1 MSAPHWTEE
10 KRMKATDRSGVIRLS
25 DAQAKIPGP
34 GGERSAPM
42 LHRGTLD
49 LKLNALLPPNKVA
62 AHTQDEIYIVMSG
75 HGVFVHDGKRD
86 RFEPG
91 DFLFVA
97 AGIEH
102 YFEEFN
108 ELTLWR
114 IYFGVTGGE
123 IPA

>member
-1 MSAPHWTEE
+1 
-10 KRMKATDRSGVIRLS
+10 MKASDRSGVIRLGE
-25 DAQAKIPGP
+25 AKSRIPGP
-34 GGERSAPM
+34 EGERSAPM

-49 LKLNALLPPNKVA
+49 LKLNCLLPPNKVA
-62 AHTQDEIYIVMSG
+62 SHKQDEIYVVLSG
-75 HGVFVHDGKRD
+75 RGVFVHDGKREK
-86 RFEPG
+86 FEPG

-102 YFEEFN
+102 HFEEFE

-114 IYFGVTGGE
+114 IYYGVEGGE